1 MLGSRMGRNA
11 LIHIASPVLTEPSS
25 LVHEQ
30 KDRVPVLVNSV
41 YYNKNTTDNKHL
53 FLTFLEAG
61 KSKINVVADLM
72 SGENPFPGL

>member
-30 KDRVPVLVNSV
+30 KVLVNSV
-41 YYNKNTTDNKHL
+41 YYNKNATDNTHL

-72 SGENPFPGL
+72 SGENPFPGS